1 MSSPPSFSSIVRFV
15 VFFLCDESRDVIRMH
30 KSESHLARTQK
41 PSLMQVVPLH
51 LLLLSGSSLLSIW
64 SYDHTTI
71 LVLLHATYIHYS
83 PRNTT
88 KKKVHQYHPIR
99 KVDEEKS
106 AATFSLH
113 FFFCLQS
120 FQTLFL
126 EYQKQKPLVT
136 IWQFFMVYW
145 LKGQKCMKHENIG

>member
-1 MSSPPSFSSIVRFV
+1 MGLHCCVRCEEEAWVLKANVIYAPVRSFSSIVRFV

-51 LLLLSGSSLLSIW
+51 LFCSAQLSAQLLSIW

-83 PRNTT
+83 
-88 KKKVHQYHPIR
+88 
-99 KVDEEKS
+99 
-106 AATFSLH
+106 
-113 FFFCLQS
+113 
-120 FQTLFL
+120 
-126 EYQKQKPLVT
+126 QK
-136 IWQFFMVYW
+136 YY
-145 LKGQKCMKHENIG
+145 